1 MQTFDEWLIARLRHH
16 GAYDGAMDGAHGRG
30 VIVALERFQRAENL
44 PVTGK
49 ADANTV
55 AALRIESRS
64 PISGMTNYGA
74 SVTIPAEP
82 VWMREARRF
91 EGLKEIA
98 GYKSNATIMGWAK
111 RFGGWIAS
119 FYTNDDIPWC
129 GLFVGH
135 VIAVT
140 LPREKLPS
148 NPLGALNWQTFGRQA
163 SPAVGAILA
172 FKRSG
177 GGHVGF
183 YVGED
188 RTHYHVLGGNQSNA
202 VNVARVEKSR
212 LVAVRWPTTGEAPV
226 GGAVQLAASGAPV
239 SKTEA

>member
-1 MQTFDEWLIARLRHH
+1 MQTFDQWLIARLLFH
-16 GAYDGAMDGAHGRG
+16 GAYDGARDGAHGRS
-30 VIVALERFQRAENL
+30 VILALERFQRAEQL

-49 ADANTV
+49 ADTLTV
-55 AALRIESRS
+55 AALRVEKKSAT
-64 PISGMTNYGA
+64 SGLVQYA
-74 SVTIPAEP
+74 SGPAAPAAP

-91 EGLKEIA
+91 EGLKEISGA
-98 GYKSNATIMGWAK
+98 KSNSTIMGWAK
-111 RFGGWIAS
+111 RFGGWIAGY
-119 FYTNDDIPWC
+119 YTNDDIPWC

-135 VIAVT
+135 VVAVT

-148 NPLGALNWQTFGRQA
+148 NPLGALNWQSFGRQA
-163 SPAVGAILA
+163 SPAVGAILV
-172 FKRSG
+172 FKRTG

-202 VNVARVEKSR
+202 VNVSRIEKSR
-212 LVAVRWPTTGEAPV
+212 LVAVRWPTTGEPPV
-226 GGAVQLAASGAPV
+226 GGAVQMSASGTPV